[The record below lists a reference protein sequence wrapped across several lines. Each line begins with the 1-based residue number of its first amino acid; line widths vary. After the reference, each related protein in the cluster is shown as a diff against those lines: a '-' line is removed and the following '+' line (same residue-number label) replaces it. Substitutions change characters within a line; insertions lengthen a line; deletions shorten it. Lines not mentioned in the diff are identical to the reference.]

1 MLKEKRTNGLLRYFS
16 NEELN
21 KLRNMKDIYS
31 KSKIL
36 VVRLFEERVD
46 KNGKP
51 YINHLLRVS
60 SKMTTRDGKVVAL
73 LHDVVED
80 IDGVTFA
87 DLKDIGIPSHIIEA
101 LKLVTKKE
109 CSKELTKKEKLERY
123 NQEIAHIIKSKN
135 RLAIELKKN
144 DMSDNFDIRRL
155 NQLDEEKQEWFIQ
168 KYGNN
173 VVKLRKVMVRYK

>member
-1 MLKEKRTNGLLRYFS
+1 
-16 NEELN
+16 
-21 KLRNMKDIYS
+21 MKDLYS

-36 VVRLFEERVD
+36 VVRLFEDRTD

-60 SKMTTRDGKVVAL
+60 NKMTTRDGKVVAL

-80 IDGVTFA
+80 IGGVTFA

-109 CSKELTKKEKLERY
+109 SSKELTKKEKLERY
-123 NQEIAHIIKSKN
+123 NQEIEHIIKSKN
-135 RLAIELKKN
+135 RLAIELKKI

-155 NQLDEEKQEWFIQ
+155 NQLDEEKQEWLTQ
-168 KYGNN
+168 KYANN
-173 VVKLRKVMVRYK
+173 VVKLRKVMERYK